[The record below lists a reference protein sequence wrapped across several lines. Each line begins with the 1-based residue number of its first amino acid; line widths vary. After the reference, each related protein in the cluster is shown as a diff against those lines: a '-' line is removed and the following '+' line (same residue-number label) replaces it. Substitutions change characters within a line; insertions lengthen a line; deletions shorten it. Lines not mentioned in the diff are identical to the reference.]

1 MNNLNSVII
10 EGNIIRDPASKET
23 SKGTSLCCFSVATN
37 RSYRNQDGS
46 FEKEVSYFDIETWGK
61 LADLCIQNCKKG
73 RGVRVV
79 GRIKQNR
86 WTGSDGKSYSKIS
99 IIAEHVEFKP
109 VFVKNKE
116 TQSHQVVPTS
126 EPVPSF

>member
-79 GRIKQNR
+79 GRIKQKR

-109 VFVKNKE
+109 VFDKNKE